1 MYFDHEISVGLLTVA
16 GPLFFEEKKNKTVN
30 KVLSSEFDLLEYI
43 WVPFW
48 FFYFSIRI
56 WTNLFMSYHLGHIRN
71 TNEMCLEGSI
81 LITISLA
88 NG

>member
-16 GPLFFEEKKNKTVN
+16 DSLFLRKKKTKQNKTVN
-30 KVLSSEFDLLEYI
+30 KVLSEFDLLEYI

-56 WTNLFMSYHLGHIRN
+56 WTN
-71 TNEMCLEGSI
+71 
-81 LITISLA
+81 
-88 NG
+88 